1 MKIQTISNS
10 NISFKH
16 HHQLKTMF
24 KKGLLPT
31 VKRGFYGDV
40 IDIKNVTLEHLQPV
54 SKGGK
59 TSYSNLVLAS
69 KNQNNNRG
77 NKPLNKFVN
86 FKAMCEYLK
95 QFADVKVQ
103 DFDGNEYISGIIQ
116 KVGEILRQEKR

>member
-1 MKIQTISNS
+1 MKIQKISNS

-40 IDIKNVTLEHLQPV
+40 LDIKNVTLEHLQPV
-54 SKGGK
+54 SKGGR

-77 NKPLNKFVN
+77 NKPLGDFLIVS
-86 FKAMCEYLK
+86 AMCAYLA
-95 QFADVKVQ
+95 QFKDIKIR
-103 DFDGNEYISGIIQ
+103 DFDGNKYIAGIVK
-116 KVGEILRQEKR
+116 KVGRLLECKK